1 MRRVSVYSGAAVTA
15 LSVLLLTGCA
25 SSQPPEFA
33 REQTTEDVVPAV
45 ASDAERTIL
54 AETTRFAG
62 EVEGYEIYLA
72 RSAESDGLCL
82 LLVVADTGE
91 WESTGCGNGGGSVGV
106 GMQLSEGTRIEA
118 GDFRYPDA
126 GERTQLSDSVWVVT
140 E

>member
-1 MRRVSVYSGAAVTA
+1 MPRLFIAIR
-15 LSVLLLTGCA
+15 
-25 SSQPPEFA
+25 PPERVRDTLIDAMEGIEAA
-33 REQTTEDVVPAV
+33 RWQD
-45 ASDAERTIL
+45 DAQLHLTL
-54 AETTRFAG
+54 RFAG

-126 GERTQLSDSVWVVT
+126 GERTQLSESVWVVS